1 MADEEKKKDEIIS
14 NDEEEKEE
22 ENDIDSEEQASSKD
36 PNEISPD
43 EAKKTKGEGLVGV
56 VEGIQGGLEDAPLD
70 EQVKTSFLDYAMS
83 TITARALPD
92 VRDGLKPVTRRIIYG
107 MAAMGMWPDKPFK
120 KSARIVGDVMGK
132 YHPHGDSSI
141 YMAMARLAQDFAMR
155 YVLVQGH
162 GNYGSQ
168 DGDEPAAYRYT
179 EARLN
184 KLALEM
190 VRDMDKDTVDF
201 MDTYDGDGKEPTVLP
216 SRIPN
221 LIVNGSTGIA
231 VGMAT
236 NIPSHNLKE
245 TIAGI
250 IALMKNPDMAPVELM
265 NYIKGP
271 DFPGGGIIC
280 GRSGIKHYFETGV
293 GAVKVRGRYTIE
305 KNKEGR
311 ESIVFTEV
319 PYMVNKKE
327 LAKKITELCDDKV
340 LEGIQSIADYS
351 DEKTGTKFN
360 IELKKGANAE
370 IVVNHLFKY
379 TSLQSS
385 FPVNMLALDNGT
397 PRVLNMKQA
406 LQLYIDFQ
414 REVIRRRTI
423 FDLKKAQ
430 DRLHI
435 LAGLIEA
442 CDNVDEVITLIRH
455 SKTQEE
461 ASNKLKDRFH
471 FDDVQV
477 KAIMDMTF
485 RKLTGL
491 ERDKLTAETEQLN
504 KDMVEYNRILSDSAH
519 LDEILIGEMQ
529 EISDRFGD
537 ERRTEISDIAITD
550 EDEDLIADK
559 TVLIALTKN
568 GYIKRMSPDDFKLQN
583 RGGIGVAG
591 MTTKE
596 DDEVDMLTVS
606 RTKTDVLF
614 FTSIGK
620 VYKVRGYQIPE
631 GSRTSKGIPVINFL
645 NLEKEER
652 VLDILSVDD
661 YSNKFLFFVT
671 KDGVVKKTDIKEFES
686 INKAGKIA
694 LKMREGDFLFGVKKT
709 DGKAKILIA
718 SKAGKLCM
726 FDEGDVRSMGRTAT
740 GVKGMNLNG
749 SVVTGFATSEEGS
762 LVLTVSE
769 NGLSK
774 LSPITDY
781 RETARGSQGV
791 KTLKESEKS
800 GSLMGMAVVNGD
812 EQILIITDGGTLMR
826 TSLDQIPTHNRN
838 SVGVKLVK
846 LRDEEKIASIS
857 ILPSDQ
863 AIDNSTKASDEH
875 VKNNPAPA
883 ENKNTVDEEGDALK
897 ELLKRAQEHGDD
909 DDGENND

>member
-1 MADEEKKKDEIIS
+1 MSEEEKKNDEIS
-14 NDEEEKEE
+14 NEDKMEKEE
-22 ENDIDSEEQASSKD
+22 ERDIDEKEEESANSMAD
-36 PNEISPD
+36 ANEISPD
-43 EAKKTKGEGLVGV
+43 EAKKTKGAGLEGVQ
-56 VEGIQGGLEDAPLD
+56 EGIQGGLELAPLD
-70 EQVKTSFLDYAMS
+70 DQVKTAFLDYAMS

-92 VRDGLKPVTRRIIYG
+92 VRDGLKPVTRRIIFG

-168 DGDEPAAYRYT
+168 DGDDPAAYRYT

-190 VRDMDKDTVDF
+190 VRDMDKDTVNF
-201 MDTYDGDGKEPTVLP
+201 MDTYDGDGTEPTVLP

-245 TIAGI
+245 TFAGI
-250 IALMKNPDMAPVELM
+250 IALMKNPSMEPVELM

-293 GAVKVRGRYTIE
+293 GAVKVRGRYNIE
-305 KNKEGR
+305 RSSDGK

-327 LAKKITELCDDKV
+327 LAKKITDLCDEKV
-340 LEGIQSIADYS
+340 LDGIQSIADYS

-397 PRVLNMKQA
+397 PKVLNLKQA

-414 REVIRRRTI
+414 REVLTRRTKY
-423 FDLKKAQ
+423 DLKKAQ

-442 CDNVDEVITLIRH
+442 CDNVDEVITIIRH

-461 ASNKLKDRFH
+461 ASDKLKARFH
-471 FDDVQV
+471 FDDLQI

-504 KDMVEYNRILSDSAH
+504 KDMVEYNRILADSTH
-519 LDEILIGEMQ
+519 LDEVLIQEMQ

-537 ERRTEISDIAITD
+537 ERRTEISDVAITD

-559 TVLIALTKN
+559 TILIALTKN
-568 GYIKRMSPDDFKLQN
+568 GYIKRMSPDEFRLQN

-596 DDEVDMLTVS
+596 DDEVYILTVS

-631 GSRTSKGIPVINFL
+631 GSRISKGIPVINFL
-645 NLEKEER
+645 NLQKDER
-652 VLDILSVDD
+652 VLEILSIDD
-661 YSNKFLFFVT
+661 YNEKFLFFVT
-671 KDGVVKKTDIKEFES
+671 DDGVVKKTDVKAFES

-694 LKMREGDFLFGVKKT
+694 LKMREGDYLFGVKET

-726 FDEGDVRSMGRTAT
+726 FDESDVRSMGRTAT

-749 SVVTGFATSEEGS
+749 SSVTGFATSEEGA

-774 LSPITDY
+774 LSPIEDY
-781 RETARGSQGV
+781 RETNRGSQGV

-800 GSLMGMAVVNGD
+800 GSLMTMAVVHGD
-812 EQILIITDGGTLMR
+812 EQILVITDSGTLMR
-826 TSLDQIPTHNRN
+826 TSLDQLPTHNRN

-846 LRDEEKIASIS
+846 LREDEKIASVT
-857 ILPSDQ
+857 ILPSDKS
-863 AIDNSTKASDEH
+863 IDDSTKASDEQ
-875 VKNNPAPA
+875 VKAEPV
-883 ENKNTVDEEGDALK
+883 ENKNVSDEEGNALK
-897 ELLKRAQEHGDD
+897 ELLRRAQEEDD
-909 DDGENND
+909 NDGGKDD

>member
-1 MADEEKKKDEIIS
+1 MSEEEKKNDEIS
-14 NDEEEKEE
+14 NEEKMEKEE
-22 ENDIDSEEQASSKD
+22 EHDIDEKEEESANSMAD
-36 PNEISPD
+36 ANEISPD
-43 EAKKTKGEGLVGV
+43 EAKKTKGAGLEGVQ
-56 VEGIQGGLEDAPLD
+56 EGIQGGLELAPLD
-70 EQVKTSFLDYAMS
+70 DQVKTAFLDYAMS

-92 VRDGLKPVTRRIIYG
+92 VRDGLKPVTRRIIFG

-168 DGDEPAAYRYT
+168 DGDDPAAYRYT

-190 VRDMDKDTVDF
+190 VRDMDKDTVNF
-201 MDTYDGDGKEPTVLP
+201 MDTYDGDGTEPTVLP

-245 TIAGI
+245 TFAGI
-250 IALMKNPDMAPVELM
+250 IALMKNPSMEPVELM

-293 GAVKVRGRYTIE
+293 GAVKVRGRYNIE
-305 KNKEGR
+305 RSSDGK

-327 LAKKITELCDDKV
+327 LAKKITDLCDEKV
-340 LEGIQSIADYS
+340 LDGIQSIADYS

-397 PRVLNMKQA
+397 PKVLNLKQA

-414 REVIRRRTI
+414 REVLTRRTKY
-423 FDLKKAQ
+423 DLKKAQ

-442 CDNVDEVITLIRH
+442 CDNVDEVITIIRH

-461 ASNKLKDRFH
+461 ASDKLKARFH
-471 FDDVQV
+471 FDDLQI

-504 KDMVEYNRILSDSAH
+504 KDMVEYNRILADSTH
-519 LDEILIGEMQ
+519 LDEVLIQEMQ

-537 ERRTEISDIAITD
+537 ERRTEISDVAITD

-559 TVLIALTKN
+559 TILIALTKN
-568 GYIKRMSPDDFKLQN
+568 GYIKRMSPDEFRLQN

-596 DDEVDMLTVS
+596 DDEVYILTVS

-631 GSRTSKGIPVINFL
+631 GSRISKGIPVINFL
-645 NLEKEER
+645 NLQKDER
-652 VLDILSVDD
+652 VLEILSIDD
-661 YSNKFLFFVT
+661 YNEKFLFFVT
-671 KDGVVKKTDIKEFES
+671 DDGVVKKTDVKSFES

-694 LKMREGDFLFGVKKT
+694 LKMREGDYLFGVKET

-726 FDEGDVRSMGRTAT
+726 FDESDVRSMGRTAT

-749 SVVTGFATSEEGS
+749 SSVTGFATSEEGA

-774 LSPITDY
+774 LSPIEDY
-781 RETARGSQGV
+781 RETNRGSQGV

-800 GSLMGMAVVNGD
+800 GSLMTMAVVHGD
-812 EQILIITDGGTLMR
+812 EQILVITDSGTLMR
-826 TSLDQIPTHNRN
+826 TSLDQLPTHNRN

-846 LRDEEKIASIS
+846 LREDEKIASVT
-857 ILPSDQ
+857 ILPSDKS
-863 AIDNSTKASDEH
+863 IDDSTKASDEQ
-875 VKNNPAPA
+875 VKAEPV
-883 ENKNTVDEEGDALK
+883 ENKNVSDEEGNALK
-897 ELLKRAQEHGDD
+897 ELLRRAQEEDD
-909 DDGENND
+909 NDGGKDD